1 MFNIG
6 GGEIIGLAVLGMILV
21 GPERMPS
28 IAADAARYLNKLK
41 KFAQNATDEL
51 KENLGPGYE
60 DLKVTDLNPKK
71 FIKKTIG
78 DAMEQVEEK
87 PAAKVRSGF
96 VMNLV
101 DQITEALSK
110 VNDPELHKPI
120 TELGMVETI
129 TVSDGIA
136 KLKILLTIVGCPM
149 KDRLQSDI
157 TNSLSDL
164 AEIKKVEIEFGVMS
178 EEQRN
183 NVKKIIRGG
192 REKFIP
198 FAQPD
203 SLTRVLGIA
212 SGKGGVGKSSVTVNL
227 AVAAA
232 KRGLKVGILDAD
244 VYGHSVPR
252 LMGILDQRPT
262 AIDQTF
268 IPVENYG
275 VKVVSMEMFKPER
288 SDPVA
293 YRGPLLHRVLE
304 QLLSDAYWGDLD
316 LLLLDLPPGTGD
328 IAISLGQLIPTSE
341 IVVVTTPQ
349 IAAAEVAERA
359 GRIAH
364 QMKQPVLG
372 VIENMSDTSC
382 GKCGEVISIF
392 GSGGGE
398 ETAKRLSELVG
409 ADVPLLAKVPFDSQ
423 VREGGDI
430 GDPAVLTNEKIQ
442 NAFNQILDKIII
454 RPRSL
459 VGVRLGVSN

>member
-1 MFNIG
+1 MSLI
-6 GGEIIGLAVLGMILV
+6 
-21 GPERMPS
+21 
-28 IAADAARYLNKLK
+28 
-41 KFAQNATDEL
+41 
-51 KENLGPGYE
+51 
-60 DLKVTDLNPKK
+60 
-71 FIKKTIG
+71 
-78 DAMEQVEEK
+78 
-87 PAAKVRSGF
+87 
-96 VMNLV
+96 
-101 DQITEALSK
+101 DQITDALSK

-120 TELGMVETI
+120 TELGMVETV
-129 TVSDGIA
+129 TFNNGIA
-136 KLKILLTIVGCPM
+136 NLRILLTIVGCPM

-157 TNSLSDL
+157 TNSLKDL
-164 AEIKKVEIEFGVMS
+164 TEISKVEIEFGVMS

-372 VIENMSDTSC
+372 VIENMSDTNC
-382 GKCGEVISIF
+382 GKCGEAISIF

-398 ETAKRLSELVG
+398 ETARRLSELVG

-423 VREGGDI
+423 VREGGDA
-430 GDPAVLTNEKIQ
+430 GDPAVLTNERIQ
-442 NAFNQILDKIII
+442 SAFNQILDKIII

>member
-1 MFNIG
+1 
-6 GGEIIGLAVLGMILV
+6 
-21 GPERMPS
+21 
-28 IAADAARYLNKLK
+28 
-41 KFAQNATDEL
+41 
-51 KENLGPGYE
+51 
-60 DLKVTDLNPKK
+60 
-71 FIKKTIG
+71 
-78 DAMEQVEEK
+78 
-87 PAAKVRSGF
+87 
-96 VMNLV
+96 MNLV

-398 ETAKRLSELVG
+398 ETARRLSELVG

-430 GDPAVLTNEKIQ
+430 GDPAVLTNENIQ

>member
-1 MFNIG
+1 MSTVALINT
-6 GGEIIGLAVLGMILV
+6 ALGTVI
-21 GPERMPS
+21 
-28 IAADAARYLNKLK
+28 
-41 KFAQNATDEL
+41 
-51 KENLGPGYE
+51 
-60 DLKVTDLNPKK
+60 
-71 FIKKTIG
+71 
-78 DAMEQVEEK
+78 
-87 PAAKVRSGF
+87 
-96 VMNLV
+96 
-101 DQITEALSK
+101 
-110 VNDPELHKPI
+110 DPELHKPLP
-120 TELGMVETI
+120 ELGMVESVNFT
-129 TVSDGIA
+129 DGVA
-136 KLKILLTIVGCPM
+136 KIGILLTIVGCPM
-149 KDRLQSDI
+149 KDRLHSDI
-157 TNSLSDL
+157 TKSLANIS
-164 AEIKKVEIEFGVMS
+164 EVKSVEINFGVMN

-183 NVKKIIRGG
+183 NVKKLIRGG

-232 KRGLKVGILDAD
+232 ARGLKVGILDAD
-244 VYGHSVPR
+244 VYGHSIPR
-252 LMGILDQRPT
+252 LMGILDKRPT

-341 IVVVTTPQ
+341 IIVVTTPQ
-349 IAAAEVAERA
+349 IAAAEIAERA

-364 QMKQPVLG
+364 QIKQPVIG
-372 VIENMSDTSC
+372 VIENMSESINPES
-382 GKCGEVISIF
+382 GEKISIF

-398 ETAKRLSELVG
+398 ETAKRLSKLIGV
-409 ADVPLLAKVPFDSQ
+409 DVPLLAKIPFDPIL
-423 VREGGDI
+423 REGGDEGNPI
-430 GDPAVLTNEKIQ
+430 ALTDKKFTTIFNE
-442 NAFNQILDKIII
+442 ILDQIII
-454 RPRSL
+454 RPKSL
-459 VGVRLGVSN
+459 IGVRLNINT

>member
-1 MFNIG
+1 MSTNDLIRK
-6 GGEIIGLAVLGMILV
+6 ALGNVI
-21 GPERMPS
+21 
-28 IAADAARYLNKLK
+28 
-41 KFAQNATDEL
+41 
-51 KENLGPGYE
+51 
-60 DLKVTDLNPKK
+60 
-71 FIKKTIG
+71 
-78 DAMEQVEEK
+78 
-87 PAAKVRSGF
+87 
-96 VMNLV
+96 
-101 DQITEALSK
+101 
-110 VNDPELHKPI
+110 DPELHKPLP
-120 TELGMVETI
+120 ELGMVES
-129 TVSDGIA
+129 VDFSAGVA
-136 KLKILLTIVGCPM
+136 KIGILLTIVGCPM
-149 KDRLQSDI
+149 KDRLKADI
-157 TNSLSDL
+157 TKALSEIE
-164 AEIKKVEIEFGVMS
+164 EIKSIEVIFGVMN

-183 NVKKIIRGG
+183 NVKKLIRGG

-244 VYGHSVPR
+244 VYGHSIPR
-252 LMGILDQRPT
+252 LMGILDKRPT

-293 YRGPLLHRVLE
+293 YRGPLLHKVLE

-328 IAISLGQLIPTSE
+328 IAISLGQLIPGSE
-341 IVVVTTPQ
+341 IIVVTTPQ

-364 QMKQPVLG
+364 QIKQPVIG
-372 VIENMSDTSC
+372 VIENMSETISATT
-382 GKCGEVISIF
+382 GEKISIF

-409 ADVPLLAKVPFDSQ
+409 ADVPLLAKVPFDTNI
-423 VREGGDI
+423 REGGDAGNPI
-430 GDPAVLTNEKIQ
+430 VLSDQKIMDIFD
-442 NAFNQILDKIII
+442 AILDRIII
-454 RPRSL
+454 RPKSL
-459 VGVRLGVSN
+459 VGVRLNVNT